1 MSTADNTSFVD
12 QNNLFL
18 RPPSSQQEP
27 QSQNFQNVQTIS
39 RPSYSDAMSQSKT
52 MTFEQVCHSSS
63 KNSNNTE
70 SIDKKDNSDKT
81 SRKGKPI
88 RKR

>member
-39 RPSYSDAMSQSKT
+39 RPSYSDAMS
-52 MTFEQVCHSSS
+52 
-63 KNSNNTE
+63 
-70 SIDKKDNSDKT
+70 
-81 SRKGKPI
+81 
-88 RKR
+88 